1 VISSTFLYR
10 DGHKVKL
17 ILFFLTETGMNPKIK
32 LLQEPVV
39 PVGWREMVQEKRRD
53 RRREREYK
61 TGFGIDSFIR
71 PWDPLG
77 HWIVFI
83 RITTSSTKMTDS
95 NGNLVFDKRT
105 RRPRMVYEYGFL
117 PLIVDVDDTVENL
130 YRRIED
136 AGVQALRHQT
146 FHLEVNDIVMDRRN
160 GILDGYHYP
169 IDDESVIFCIVEEK
183 RRY

>member
-1 VISSTFLYR
+1 MNS
-10 DGHKVKL
+10 KL
-17 ILFFLTETGMNPKIK
+17 K

-39 PVGWREMVQEKRRD
+39 PVGWKQMVSEKRTERK
-53 RRREREYK
+53 RERDYK
-61 TGFGIDSFIR
+61 VRFGIDSFIR
-71 PWDPLG
+71 PWDPIG

-83 RITTSSTKMTDS
+83 RITTSSTKMTDT

-105 RRPRMVYEYGFL
+105 RRPRMVYEYGYL

-136 AGVQALRHQT
+136 AGIPALKHQT
-146 FHLEVNDIVMDRRN
+146 FSLEVNGLLMDRHH
-160 GILDGYHYP
+160 GVLDGYHYP
-169 IDDESVIFCIVEEK
+169 IEDDTVILCIVEEK